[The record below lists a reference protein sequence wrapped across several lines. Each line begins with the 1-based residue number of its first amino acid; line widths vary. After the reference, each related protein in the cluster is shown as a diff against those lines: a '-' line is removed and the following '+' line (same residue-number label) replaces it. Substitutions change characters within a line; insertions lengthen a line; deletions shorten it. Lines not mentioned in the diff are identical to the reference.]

1 MGSTVRKSDLGVR
14 TSGRTRI
21 FSSFPHNFPNR
32 LDGAANNEQKL
43 RKIRLFMAD
52 SFILFQCP
60 LTQIVRHHKAISGHS
75 AWEDSLI
82 KEFLLLWCALCQNV
96 SKLLALEFLCFDI

>member
-1 MGSTVRKSDLGVR
+1 MVQPI
-14 TSGRTRI
+14 TSSNQEKYVYSWPT
-21 FSSFPHNFPNR
+21 
-32 LDGAANNEQKL
+32 
-43 RKIRLFMAD
+43 

-82 KEFLLLWCALCQNV
+82 KEFLLLWCALCQNI
-96 SKLLALEFLCFDI
+96 SKLLALEFLGFGV